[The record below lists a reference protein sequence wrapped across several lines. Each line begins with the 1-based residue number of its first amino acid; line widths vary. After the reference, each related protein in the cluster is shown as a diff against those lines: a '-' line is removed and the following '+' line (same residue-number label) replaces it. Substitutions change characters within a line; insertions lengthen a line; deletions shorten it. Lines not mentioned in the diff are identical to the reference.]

1 MMQMELE
8 EGDDMRMESVGM
20 TRHMLAP
27 DEAHHNKETTCHR
40 LALLLQYLSS
50 TTVVVVTRRQNKG
63 KAKGRILTSISTTN
77 NCINNSKAL
86 VSSS

>member
-8 EGDDMRMESVGM
+8 EEGDMRMESVGM

-40 LALLLQYLSS
+40 LALLLQHLSS

-63 KAKGRILTSISTTN
+63 KAKSRILTSISTTN
-77 NCINNSKAL
+77 NCHQQFKSIS
-86 VSSS
+86 